1 MGVWVAC
8 DSCLIL
14 LTRFHV
20 QVYVAGYDVS
30 KNPLEAF
37 QCMGYCPQKDAL
49 WPTVTLEEHLT
60 LFARIRG
67 VSWDEVKTLV
77 SQ

>member
-1 MGVWVAC
+1 
-8 DSCLIL
+8 
-14 LTRFHV
+14 
-20 QVYVAGYDVS
+20 
-30 KNPLEAF
+30 
-37 QCMGYCPQKDAL
+37 MGYCPQKDAL

-67 VSWDEVKTLV
+67 VPWDEVKTLV